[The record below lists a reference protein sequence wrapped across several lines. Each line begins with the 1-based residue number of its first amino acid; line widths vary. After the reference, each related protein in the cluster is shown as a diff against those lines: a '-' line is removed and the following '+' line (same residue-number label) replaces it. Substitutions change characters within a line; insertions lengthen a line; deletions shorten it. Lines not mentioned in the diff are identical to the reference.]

1 MFITF
6 TRVFFMK
13 KEIILLLSLLF
24 LGCQNKININSLI
37 DLVPADPLLIINYK
51 SNSNVENFNQNF
63 NTLINIKIDSVSKKY
78 RNGEILVSYHKIGK
92 KNIVPVYFTSIDNTK
107 HEETIDTIF
116 YDGSL
121 IKRVGGKNKYKYST
135 QKNNIHIESTS
146 KLLVEN
152 SIRKSNQ
159 VFKIPNKELRKL
171 YDISNSEISL
181 LISENIKDYLDNKK
195 LFSFFNISKLS
206 NWIQYDID
214 LNQNGLTLNG
224 LAFLNDSVPKNI
236 SYLSG
241 IKPSKS
247 NFIQIIPNSFSDFQR
262 TGFNYYKYLE
272 NFENNESITKINEY
286 KNDSLLIEINEFG
299 ILKNKLDTIL
309 LVNFDDKIFLNKEII
324 KVSESD
330 YDYRNY
336 KIYKLKKSL
345 INYKNLKFID
355 VNLKQNYASII
366 DNNLVISNTNNN
378 LERIIINIS
387 NSSTINKEIKFN
399 QSIENIPEKSNFL
412 KVYDLKNS
420 ERKTLES
427 VNASNKKFPYLLNH
441 IRLDENI
448 IYNTYSII
456 KSIEK
461 NKTSGINLNFS
472 FKTDYPIHLNPKF
485 VINYVTKK
493 KEIIAQDTN
502 NILYLISLE
511 GKLIW
516 KKNIDSKIIGE
527 IHQID
532 LYKNGRLQYAFNT
545 ENDFQIIDKNGKQV
559 KEIKNKNYLGLTIFD
574 YDKVKNY
581 RFILF
586 DTDIKL
592 LNSKMN
598 SVRGFNKKNIKGT
611 QINNPK
617 HFRIGKKDYLL
628 FNSNNKLKIT
638 DRRGN
643 IRIKNNLAKIENEIY
658 LNQNSFITID
668 SKNNIIRINTKGEI
682 TRKPLPSDGKY
693 LFSADKNNFTHLNE
707 NILTINGK
715 VTELQ
720 FANYTK
726 PEIFN
731 DNIAITDTDQKKIY
745 LFDSYSNLIPNFPVF
760 GSSTIDFFKE
770 KSSKKYITCLGENNE
785 ILVYSFL

>member
-6 TRVFFMK
+6 ARVFFMK

-24 LGCQNKININSLI
+24 LGCQNKIKINSLI

-78 RNGEILVSYHKIGK
+78 RNGEILISYHKIGK

-236 SYLSG
+236 SYLNG

-309 LVNFDDKIFLNKEII
+309 LVNFEDKIFLNKEII

-336 KIYKLKKSL
+336 KIYKLKKSI

-387 NSSTINKEIKFN
+387 NSSTINKESINIKF
-399 QSIENIPEKSNFL
+399 
-412 KVYDLKNS
+412 
-420 ERKTLES
+420 
-427 VNASNKKFPYLLNH
+427 AS
-441 IRLDENI
+441 
-448 IYNTYSII
+448 
-456 KSIEK
+456 
-461 NKTSGINLNFS
+461 
-472 FKTDYPIHLNPKF
+472 
-485 VINYVTKK
+485 
-493 KEIIAQDTN
+493 
-502 NILYLISLE
+502 
-511 GKLIW
+511 
-516 KKNIDSKIIGE
+516 
-527 IHQID
+527 
-532 LYKNGRLQYAFNT
+532 
-545 ENDFQIIDKNGKQV
+545 
-559 KEIKNKNYLGLTIFD
+559 
-574 YDKVKNY
+574 
-581 RFILF
+581 
-586 DTDIKL
+586 
-592 LNSKMN
+592 
-598 SVRGFNKKNIKGT
+598 
-611 QINNPK
+611 
-617 HFRIGKKDYLL
+617 
-628 FNSNNKLKIT
+628 
-638 DRRGN
+638 
-643 IRIKNNLAKIENEIY
+643 
-658 LNQNSFITID
+658 
-668 SKNNIIRINTKGEI
+668 
-682 TRKPLPSDGKY
+682 
-693 LFSADKNNFTHLNE
+693 
-707 NILTINGK
+707 
-715 VTELQ
+715 
-720 FANYTK
+720 
-726 PEIFN
+726 
-731 DNIAITDTDQKKIY
+731 
-745 LFDSYSNLIPNFPVF
+745 
-760 GSSTIDFFKE
+760 
-770 KSSKKYITCLGENNE
+770 
-785 ILVYSFL
+785 